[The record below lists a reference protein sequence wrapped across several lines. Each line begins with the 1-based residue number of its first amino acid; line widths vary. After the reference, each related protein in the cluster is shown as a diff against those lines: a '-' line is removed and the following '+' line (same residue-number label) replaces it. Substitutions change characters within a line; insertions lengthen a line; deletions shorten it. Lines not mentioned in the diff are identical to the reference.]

1 MDFVKDF
8 KVTKEE
14 KSQVVIIGEI
24 PFETL
29 EKHRA
34 KAIKSYGKDMEI
46 DGFRKGHVPEAEIV
60 KRVGEMGILSEM
72 AERAIAEAYPEACKH
87 HKIDAIGYPQLQ
99 ITKIAEGNPLGFTAT
114 VAVMPEIT
122 LSDYKKIASAE
133 NKDKASTEVTEE
145 EIETQVKDILRQK
158 TAYERMQAAAAK
170 ETEGTDQVATTDKT
184 TELPTSESEAQSES
198 DNAEDRQS
206 AEATK
211 EEVSETHTH
220 DDGTVHEG
228 PAHDAEPEVKAVT
241 DDELPELTDEYVKT
255 LGEPGQ
261 FETVDGF
268 KEKIKEHLSIEKEKE
283 VVAAHRAKITDKIV
297 AESTMEL
304 PRVLIDSEIE
314 QMFGQMNEDLKR
326 ANLQMDDYLG
336 HIKKTK
342 EDLIKEWEPAAEK
355 RAQLQLALNEIAK
368 KEKPEVD
375 QSQVDA
381 QVDQLMEQ
389 YKDADQA
396 RVRVYVE
403 SVMTNEA
410 VMKMLEEA

>member
-14 KSQVVIIGEI
+14 ASQVKIEGEI
-24 PFETL
+24 PFDVL

-34 KAIKSYGKDMEI
+34 KAIKNYGKDMEI
-46 DGFRKGHVPEAEIV
+46 DGFRKGHVPDAEVV

-87 HKIDAIGYPQLQ
+87 HEIDAIGYPQIQ
-99 ITKIAEGNPLGFTAT
+99 ITKIAEANPLGFTAT

-122 LSDYKKIASAE
+122 LGDYKKIATEE
-133 NKDKASTEVTEE
+133 NKEKASIEVTDE

-170 ETEGTDQVATTDKT
+170 KAETATEDTDGT
-184 TELPTSESEAQSES
+184 TELPTPEGEAEKT
-198 DNAEDRQS
+198 AE
-206 AEATK
+206 T
-211 EEVSETHTH
+211 ETHTH

-228 PAHDAEPEVKAVT
+228 PAHDQEELKAVT

-261 FETVDGF
+261 FETVADF
-268 KEKIKEHLSIEKEKE
+268 KEKIKEHLAIEKEKE
-283 VVAAHRAKITDKIV
+283 VHAAHRAKITDKIV
-297 AESTMEL
+297 EASTMDL

-326 ANLQMDDYLG
+326 ANLEMDDYLE

-355 RAQLQLALNEIAK
+355 RAQLQLILNEIAK
-368 KEKPEVD
+368 KEETKAD

-389 YKDADQA
+389 YKDADEA

-410 VMKMLEEA
+410 IMKMLEEQK

>member
-14 KSQVVIIGEI
+14 NSQVKIEGEI
-24 PFETL
+24 PFEVL

-34 KAIKSYGKDMEI
+34 AAIKHYGKDMEI
-46 DGFRKGHVPEAEIV
+46 DGFRKGHIPDAEVV

-72 AERAIAEAYPEACKH
+72 AERALSTAYPEACKH
-87 HKIDAIGYPQLQ
+87 HEVDAIGYPQMQ

-122 LSDYKKIASAE
+122 LGDYKKIAAAA
-133 NKDKASTEVTEE
+133 NKDKASAEVTEE
-145 EIETQVKDILRQK
+145 EIETQIKDILRQK
-158 TAYERMQAAAAK
+158 TAYERMQAHAAK
-170 ETEGTDQVATTDKT
+170 KSEAETTD
-184 TELPTSESEAQSES
+184 ESSEDSESTNEP
-198 DNAEDRQS
+198 
-206 AEATK
+206 
-211 EEVSETHTH
+211 ETHTH
-220 DDGTVHEG
+220 EDGTVHEG
-228 PAHDAEPEVKAVT
+228 PAHADEELKAVT

-283 VVAAHRAKITDKIV
+283 VHAAHRAKITDEI
-297 AESTMEL
+297 AEASTMEL

-314 QMFGQMNEDLKR
+314 QMFAQMNEDLKR

-342 EDLIKEWEPAAEK
+342 EDLVKEWEPAAQK
-355 RAQLQLALNEIAK
+355 RAELQLVLNEIAK
-368 KEKPEVD
+368 QEETKPD
-375 QSQVDA
+375 PAQVDA

-389 YKDADQA
+389 YKDADEA
-396 RVRVYVE
+396 RVRVYVTSVMMNE
-403 SVMTNEA
+403 SVMT
-410 VMKMLEEA
+410 MLEAQK

>member
-1 MDFVKDF
+1 MDFVKQF
-8 KVTKEE
+8 TVTKEE
-14 KSQVVIIGEI
+14 NSQVKIEGEI
-24 PFETL
+24 PFEVL

-34 KAIKSYGKDMEI
+34 KAIKNYGKDMEI
-46 DGFRKGHVPEAEIV
+46 DGFRKGHVPDAEVV

-87 HKIDAIGYPQLQ
+87 HEVDAIGYPQIA

-122 LSDYKKIASAE
+122 LGDYKKIAAEE
-133 NKDKASTEVTEE
+133 NKDKATTEVTDE
-145 EIETQVKDILRQK
+145 EIETQVKDVLRQK

-170 ETEGTDQVATTDKT
+170 KAQSEVSTEDMGDT
-184 TELPTSESEAQSES
+184 TELPTPETEAAKDDAQ
-198 DNAEDRQS
+198 
-206 AEATK
+206 
-211 EEVSETHTH
+211 ETHTH
-220 DDGTVHEG
+220 EDGTVHGG
-228 PAHDAEPEVKAVT
+228 PAHAEEELKAVT

-261 FETVDGF
+261 FETAADF

-283 VVAAHRAKITDKIV
+283 VHAAHRAKITDKIV
-297 AESTMEL
+297 EASAMNL

-326 ANLQMDDYLG
+326 ANLEMDDYLG

-355 RAQLQLALNEIAK
+355 RAMLQLILNEIAK
-368 KEKPEVD
+368 KEETKADP
-375 QSQVDA
+375 SQVDA

-410 VMKMLEEA
+410 IMKMLEEA